1 MTGLIWA
8 NDIAAML
15 ETGCSYSQATVD
27 SLGVVVEQFIQ
38 AELDM
43 NNLPV
48 NPVNVSGSGVGMLM
62 VASQNW
68 LCRDI
73 RIMQKHDGTIPN
85 SLSAGPTR
93 EDVAIDVSI
102 KFYDDKGRA
111 ALDKYILSQT
121 GTDEDDVAQYAGLLA
136 LAGED
141 L

>member
-15 ETGCSYSQATVD
+15 ETGCSYTQATVD
-27 SLGVVVEQFIQ
+27 SLGAVVEQFIQ

-48 NPVNVSGSGVGMLM
+48 NPANTAGSGVGMLM

-85 SLSAGPTR
+85 SLSAGPHGKTLLSMSASNFTTIR
-93 EDVAIDVSI
+93 DGTHSTSI
-102 KFYDDKGRA
+102 
-111 ALDKYILSQT
+111 S
-121 GTDEDDVAQYAGLLA
+121 
-136 LAGED
+136 
-141 L
+141 